1 MISKRTAVKRCV
13 AAAGAALLLAAVP
26 ALAHE
31 DNPGDA
37 AGHEA
42 QVMHLAGSHP
52 VTFGAGVTMV
62 AQGLEGPTDARGG
75 TTYSV
80 DIALETEVA
89 DTGTAFI
96 YINSAQGS
104 SPNLDSA
111 AGVNGD
117 DEAGDRADGGY
128 SDTRIAEAWVQFP
141 FNDMASLTV
150 GKIDP
155 TGIYDGNEVAND
167 EAAQFLN
174 DNFVNNMAI
183 AFPGYVAGV
192 SLGLEPVESVAVNL
206 GAFESGDD
214 FDGSFDSAFLVG
226 EVGVATHLMD
236 RDGNVRLI
244 GWSTPANANDN
255 QGFAVSLDQMVTDA
269 VTLFAR
275 YGMQDDTQDYD
286 NAISLGGQM
295 EVGDGMLGLAFATL
309 TATAAGN
316 DDESTVEAYYSHTLT
331 DNFALTAD
339 VQFVQAPGFD
349 PNADDAFV
357 YGLRAQADL

>member
-1 MISKRTAVKRCV
+1 MIGTRTAVRRCV
-13 AAAGAALLLAAVP
+13 AAAGAALLLGAGTAR
-26 ALAHE
+26 AHE
-31 DNPGDA
+31 EEPGA
-37 AGHEA
+37 ATGHQA
-42 QVMHLAGSHP
+42 QVMHLAGDHP

-62 AQGLEGPTDARGG
+62 AQGVDGPDDARPG

-80 DIALETEVA
+80 DVAMETEVA
-89 DTGTAFI
+89 DRGIAFI
-96 YINSAQGS
+96 YINSAQGTS
-104 SPNLDSA
+104 VDIGSA

-117 DEAGDRADGGY
+117 DEAGARTDGGY

-141 FNDMASLTV
+141 FNDIASLTV

-155 TGIYDGNEVAND
+155 TGLYDGNEVAND
-167 EAAQFLN
+167 ETTQFLN

-183 AFPGYVAGV
+183 AFPGYVAGA
-192 SLGLEPVESVAVNL
+192 SLGIEATETLAFNL
-206 GAFESGDD
+206 GAFEAADD
-214 FDGSFDSAFLVG
+214 FDGAFDSAFLIG
-226 EVGVATHLMD
+226 QAGLATHLLE
-236 RDGNVRLI
+236 RDGHVRLV

-255 QGFAVSLDQMVTDA
+255 QGFAVSLDQVVTDA

-275 YGMQDDTQDYD
+275 YGMQDDTQDFD
-286 NAISLGGQM
+286 NALSLGGQM
-295 EVGDGMLGLAFATL
+295 AVGDGMVGLALATL

-316 DDESTVEAYYSHTLT
+316 DDETTAEAYYRHALT

>member
-1 MISKRTAVKRCV
+1 M
-13 AAAGAALLLAAVP
+13 
-26 ALAHE
+26 
-31 DNPGDA
+31 
-37 AGHEA
+37 GHQA

-62 AQGLEGPTDARGG
+62 AQGVDGPDGARPG

-80 DIALETEVA
+80 DIAMETEVA
-89 DTGTAFI
+89 DGGTAFI
-96 YINSAQGS
+96 YINSAQGTGV
-104 SPNLDSA
+104 DIGSA

-117 DEAGDRADGGY
+117 DEGGDRADGGY

-141 FNDMASLTV
+141 FNDIASVTV

-167 EAAQFLN
+167 ESSQFLN

-183 AFPGYVAGV
+183 AFPGYVGGL
-192 SLGLEPVESVAVNL
+192 SLGLEPVEGVAVNL
-206 GAFESGDD
+206 GAFEAADD
-214 FDGSFDSAFLVG
+214 FDGAFDSAFLVG

-236 RDGNVRLI
+236 RDGNARLI
-244 GWSTPANANDN
+244 YWSTPSNANDN
-255 QGFAVSLDQMVTDA
+255 SGFAVSLDQAVSDA

-275 YGMQDDTQDYD
+275 FGLQDDTQPYD
-286 NAISLGGQM
+286 NAFSLGGQM
-295 EVGDGMLGLAFATL
+295 AIGDGMAGLAFATL
-309 TATAAGN
+309 TATAAGA
-316 DDESTVEAYYSHTLT
+316 DDESTVEAYYRHALT

-349 PNADDAFV
+349 PAADDAFV

>member
-1 MISKRTAVKRCV
+1 MRRRWKAVRGGCV
-13 AAAGAALLLAAVP
+13 AAALLLGAAP

-31 DNPGDA
+31 EDA
-37 AGHEA
+37 DAPAGRQA
-42 QVMHLAGSHP
+42 QLMHLAGEHP

-62 AQGLEGPTDARGG
+62 AQGVDGPDGARPG

-80 DIALETEVA
+80 DVAMETEVA
-89 DTGTAFI
+89 DGGTAFI
-96 YINSAQGS
+96 YINSAQGTGVDFGS
-104 SPNLDSA
+104 E

-128 SDTRIAEAWVQFP
+128 SDTRIAEAWVRFP
-141 FNDMASLTV
+141 FDDIASVTV

-155 TGIYDGNEVAND
+155 TGIYDGNAVAND
-167 EAAQFLN
+167 ETAQFLN
-174 DNFVNNMAI
+174 GNFVNNMAI

-192 SLGLEPVESVAVNL
+192 SLGLEPTEAIAVNL
-206 GAFESGDD
+206 GAFEASDD
-214 FDGSFDSAFLVG
+214 FDGAFDSAFLVG
-226 EVGVATHLMD
+226 EVGAQIHLMD
-236 RDGNVRLI
+236 RNGNARLI
-244 GWSTPANANDN
+244 YWSTPSNTNDN
-255 QGFAVSLDQMVTDA
+255 SGFAVSLDQMVTDA

-275 YGMQDDTQDYD
+275 YGMQDDTQGFD
-286 NAISLGGQM
+286 NAVSLGGQLA
-295 EVGDGMLGLAFATL
+295 VGDGMVGLALATL
-309 TATAAGN
+309 TATADGA
-316 DDESTVEAYYSHTLT
+316 DDESTVEAYYKHALT